1 MGSDMI
7 LVCSRHS
14 GITQNRGAGCGSVK
28 LVLYDELRGKRLSR
42 AINLF
47 FFSHLPGQHV
57 YSTVHRAHDDG
68 AGTGIAVAR
77 RLPGSQ
83 KS

>member
-1 MGSDMI
+1 MGSDI
-7 LVCSRHS
+7 NLVCSRHAS
-14 GITQNRGAGCGSVK
+14 ITQNRGAGCVLK

-42 AINLF
+42 AKNLV
-47 FFSHLPGQHV
+47 FFSHLPGQDV

-68 AGTGIAVAR
+68 AGASIAVAR